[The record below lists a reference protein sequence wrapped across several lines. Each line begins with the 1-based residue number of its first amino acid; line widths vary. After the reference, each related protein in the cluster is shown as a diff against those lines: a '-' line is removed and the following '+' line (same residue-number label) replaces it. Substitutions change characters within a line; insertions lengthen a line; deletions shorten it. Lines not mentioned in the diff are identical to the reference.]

1 MSIYYKFK
9 SGKES
14 HSIPA
19 LSPFMSVFEIKDFI
33 FQSKSFG
40 HGKDFDLILTNPS
53 TNEDYTD
60 DKALLPRNSSVVVRR
75 IPGVPRKS
83 IVIKSKEQEEKERE
97 LERVKEV
104 CKPENCYVFANN
116 GANSAHNRSFRSNI
130 YIRGERPTT
139 GSSSFGGRGGGL
151 DWRTPPEG
159 YTCHR
164 CQVPGHYIQHCPT
177 NGDPDYDVKKLRK
190 PTGIPKSML
199 LETYDGSYALPGG
212 SVAVLEPNEAAFE
225 KLVEGIPSI
234 VSKRVIDIPPELN
247 CPMCKNVMRFAVLTG
262 KCCFQSFC
270 DGCIRSNIMSKSM
283 CICGARGIL
292 VDDLI
297 PNKTIRDTIDRYI
310 ESGNTSSGNTKS
322 TITTEHKIPSP
333 SPSCA
338 SKVEKRPSCPKKEIV
353 VANEVVKE
361 ESPVGL
367 LQQALEKGQSAPNL
381 DLSEEEVESTSSKV
395 QNSAALEQE
404 EVQQDQKAI
413 FTIDGQPL
421 PDDDLFWGT
430 SQATGA
436 DYCMMPFGT
445 SAYNNPY
452 WSDMQSGMGGCMDPY
467 IGYMGYAAGPPYAGM
482 FTQNQNPFA
491 GGPGYAMPSAPSQ
504 TKKRS
509 RETPYRGSDW
519 SHDNEDDEERNYKRK
534 QSWYGSSVSC
544 CTK

>member
-1 MSIYYKFK
+1 M
-9 SGKES
+9 
-14 HSIPA
+14 
-19 LSPFMSVFEIKDFI
+19 
-33 FQSKSFG
+33 
-40 HGKDFDLILTNPS
+40 
-53 TNEDYTD
+53 
-60 DKALLPRNSSVVVRR
+60 
-75 IPGVPRKS
+75 PRKS

-97 LERVKEV
+97 MERLKEV
-104 CKPENCYVFANN
+104 CKPENCYVFANKN
-116 GANSAHNRSFRSNI
+116 GTSTAANHRGFRSNV
-130 YIRGERPTT
+130 YIRSGFERRTPPEGYMGGRLTT
-139 GSSSFGGRGGGL
+139 GSSCSGGRGGGL

-164 CQVPGHYIQHCPT
+164 CQIPGHYIQHCPT

-199 LETYDGSYALPGG
+199 LETSDGSYELPGG

-234 VSKRVIDIPPELN
+234 VSKRVIDIPPELH
-247 CPMCKNVMRFAVLTG
+247 CPMCKDVMRFAVLTS

-270 DGCIRSNIMSKSM
+270 DGCIRGNIMSKSM
-283 CICGARGIL
+283 CVCGARGIL

-310 ESGNTSSGNTKS
+310 ESGNTSSGSTKS
-322 TITTEHKIPSP
+322 TITTEPKIPSP

-338 SKVEKRPSCPKKEIV
+338 SKAEKRPSCPKEKILD
-353 VANEVVKE
+353 ANKVVKE
-361 ESPVGL
+361 ENPVGL

-381 DLSEEEVESTSSKV
+381 DLSEDEVASTSSKV
-395 QNSAALEQE
+395 QSSAALEQE
-404 EVQQDQKAI
+404 EVKQKDQKAI
-413 FTIDGQPL
+413 FTVDGQPL

-436 DYCMMPFGT
+436 NYCMMPFGT
-445 SAYNNPY
+445 SAPY
-452 WSDMQSGMGGCMDPY
+452 WSDMQSGMGGCMSPY
-467 IGYMGYAAGPPYAGM
+467 IGYMGYAANPYGGM
-482 FTQNQNPFA
+482 FTQNQNPF
-491 GGPGYAMPSAPSQ
+491 GGAPGYELPCATSQ

-509 RETPYRGSDW
+509 RVAPYCGSDW
-519 SHDNEDDEERNYKRK
+519 SHDDEERNYKRK